1 MTIAFYIA
9 AGLTIFF
16 VIAMIFQKNP
26 VTSAVFLVLSF
37 FSLAG
42 IYVTLDAHFIAALQ
56 ILVYAGAVMVLF
68 VFVIMLLNLKPH
80 ELDFDRI
87 GFKALP
93 AFLVSGVFLALLIYL
108 IGKIPHGPEVQFAA
122 ASAEFGTAK
131 AVGKLMLTDYVLPF
145 EVMGVLLTVGL
156 IGAVLLGRR
165 D

>member
-1 MTIAFYIA
+1 MTIAFYIS

-16 VIAMIFQKNP
+16 VLAMIFQKNP

-37 FSLAG
+37 FSLAAV
-42 IYVTLDAHFIAALQ
+42 YVTLDAHFIAALQ

-87 GFKALP
+87 RFKSVP
-93 AFLVSGVFLALLIYL
+93 VFLVAGVFLALLVYL
-108 IGKIPHGPEVQFAA
+108 IGKIPQGPEVQFTTAF
-122 ASAEFGTAK
+122 AEFGTAK
-131 AVGKLMLTDYVLPF
+131 AVGKLMLTEYVLPF